1 MWSDTPEG
9 RIAAA
14 VITRIRELEKAGRPS
29 DHWDYADFEEF
40 LRTFILRECMLY
52 AQMATKQ
59 ARDAMKNATVPIEA
73 DQWKMILTLEKMCKE
88 IIG

>member
-1 MWSDTPEG
+1 
-9 RIAAA
+9 
-14 VITRIRELEKAGRPS
+14 
-29 DHWDYADFEEF
+29 
-40 LRTFILRECMLY
+40 MLY